1 MRVCV
6 CVYVYACMR
15 VCVIA
20 CAIRV
25 YGFNRFEVRFKP
37 LTDNSK
43 PLALRSV
50 RAAEIGH
57 LVSVKAICTRVSDV
71 KPLVSVVTYACD
83 VCGFEIYQ
91 NVSGALFGWLL
102 VTATLLLM
110 CGLPYDGLLLQV
122 NAKSFLPLKECPSK
136 ACKDNKQ
143 TGRLHM
149 QVRPRC
155 VPCPVVVLLGV
166 CVCHVQLCVCV
177 SPLLLV
183 GCGVCGRCLEVVESC
198 SVGYGQAALTL
209 PVEGCVPCVS
219 CSRLVAPSS

>member
-1 MRVCV
+1 M
-6 CVYVYACMR
+6 
-15 VCVIA
+15 
-20 CAIRV
+20 
-25 YGFNRFEVRFKP
+25 
-37 LTDNSK
+37 
-43 PLALRSV
+43 
-50 RAAEIGH
+50 
-57 LVSVKAICTRVSDV
+57 
-71 KPLVSVVTYACD
+71 
-83 VCGFEIYQ
+83 
-91 NVSGALFGWLL
+91 
-102 VTATLLLM
+102 TATLLLM

-149 QVRPRC
+149 QVRPA
-155 VPCPVVVLLGV
+155 VCPVLWWCCLV
-166 CVCHVQLCVCV
+166 CACVTCTCVCV